1 MGIYARI
8 ANSYPPNYLES
19 YVYRQFTLR
28 ADGLGADWNQQQKR
42 CLMLHNRFARPTTG
56 SAPDVS
62 DPSRSIHL
70 AEPGSRPAAPQTV
83 NLDVVAI
90 VSRRCSAFFAE
101 AAVLVLV
108 FGILD
113 YLMLKGRIEF
123 EWIVGA
129 FAISVF
135 LLAVSILMDLTAHRW
150 IKAHP

>member
-1 MGIYARI
+1 
-8 ANSYPPNYLES
+8 
-19 YVYRQFTLR
+19 
-28 ADGLGADWNQQQKR
+28 
-42 CLMLHNRFARPTTG
+42 MLHNRFARPATG
-56 SAPDVS
+56 SAPNVT
-62 DPSRSIHL
+62 DPTRSIHL
-70 AEPGSRPAAPQTV
+70 AQPGSRSATPLGT
-83 NLDVVAI
+83 NLDLIAI

-113 YLMLKGRIEF
+113 YLMLKGRIEL

-129 FAISVF
+129 LAISLF